1 VVDVLEY
8 FRLVGYL
15 EAFPELGDM
24 EDIMKLRQ
32 FCR

>member
-1 VVDVLEY
+1 VVDVLEDLG
-8 FRLVGYL
+8 LVRYL

-32 FCR
+32 FYG

>member
-8 FRLVGYL
+8 FGFIRHV

-24 EDIMKLRQ
+24 EDIMKL
-32 FCR
+32 